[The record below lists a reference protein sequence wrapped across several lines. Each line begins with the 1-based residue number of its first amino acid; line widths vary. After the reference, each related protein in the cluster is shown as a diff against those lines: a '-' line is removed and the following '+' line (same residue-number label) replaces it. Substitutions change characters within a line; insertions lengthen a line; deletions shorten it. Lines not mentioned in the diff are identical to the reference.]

1 MIGWVLE
8 EKMEDF
14 SGFEGS
20 GRDIVLA
27 EPRPSEAFGWPGRR
41 AGRGMP

>member
-1 MIGWVLE
+1 MVLREVWVS
-8 EKMEDF
+8 KMEDF

-27 EPRPSEAFGWPGRR
+27 EPRPFESVAC
-41 AGRGMP
+41 